1 MKIVIATSNAHKV
14 QEFRA
19 MLEPL
24 GHSVVSAGEMGGMP
38 PVDEDGSTFEE
49 NAAKKACQ
57 AALAFHCPVMAD
69 DSGLEVIALGGE
81 PGVLSAR
88 YAGEG
93 GNDGRNL
100 AKLLGKHQ
108 GMEDRRARF
117 VCAIA
122 LADAQGRLQ
131 GCVRGEVQGH
141 MADAPRGKEG
151 FGYDPA
157 FVPQGYEQTFGELP
171 PQVKNRLSHRARALE
186 QAIRQFFPDAP
197 RGARE
202 GNRQEEA

>member
-1 MKIVIATSNAHKV
+1 MRIVIATSNAHKL

-24 GHSVVSAGEMGGMP
+24 GHQVIGAGEMGGMP
-38 PVDEDGSTFEE
+38 EVVEDGATFEE

-57 AALAFHCPVMAD
+57 AAAAFHCSVMAD
-69 DSGLEVIALGGE
+69 DSGLEVLALGGE
-81 PGVLSAR
+81 PGVFSAR

-100 AKLLGKHQ
+100 AKVLGKLQ
-108 GMEDRRARF
+108 GVEDRRARF

-122 LADAQGRLQ
+122 LADETGVLR
-131 GCVRGEVQGH
+131 GCVRGEVAGH
-141 MADAPRGKEG
+141 MALAPQGEGG

-157 FVPQGYEQTFGELP
+157 FIPQGYEQTFGELP
-171 PQVKNRLSHRARALE
+171 ASVKNQLSHRARALE
-186 QAIRQFFPDAP
+186 KAVAKFFSGNPAAP
-197 RGARE
+197 GRE
-202 GNRQEEA
+202 